1 MKVALAFGT
10 RPEAIKLAP
19 VIQALR
25 NTPAVTTELV
35 STAQHRDLLDQ
46 ALAVFGIRTDHDLN
60 VMRPRQTLAELTSRL
75 MTAIDHWLAESCP
88 DVLIVQGDTT
98 SAFVGALAAFYRGV
112 RVAHVEAGLRT
123 PDIRAPF
130 PEELNRRL
138 VSRIASLHFAPTESA
153 RRTLLA
159 EHVDPS
165 TVFVT
170 GNTVVDSLHAIRA
183 SAAFQHAELPI
194 RLAPAQT
201 LVLVTMHRRESW
213 DRIDSVCNAIREVV
227 RARPDVRILFPVH
240 PNPAVSE
247 PIYRAL
253 ADLPTVALVEPLDYV
268 TFVKALAASRVV
280 VTDSGGVQEEAP
292 VFGCPV
298 LILRDA
304 TERMEA
310 VEAGVAKLVGTST
323 SAIVTSLLALLDNED
338 EWTRMSKAI
347 SPFGDGHAA
356 ERIVSILTGVGVEVR
371 A

>member
-1 MKVALAFGT
+1 MKMALAFGT

-25 NTPAVTTELV
+25 RTPSVTIELV
-35 STAQHRDLLDQ
+35 STAQHRELLDQ
-46 ALAVFGIRTDHDLN
+46 ALAVFGITTDRDLN
-60 VMRPRQTLAELTSRL
+60 VMRPRQTLGQLTSRL
-75 MTAIDHWLAESCP
+75 MTAIDQWLGESSP
-88 DVLIVQGDTT
+88 DMLIVQGDTT
-98 SAFVGALAAFYRGV
+98 SAFVGALAGFYHGI

-138 VSRIASLHFAPTESA
+138 VSRIASWHFAPTDSA

-159 EHVDPS
+159 EAIEPS

-183 SAAFQHAELPI
+183 SAAFARAQLPI
-194 RLAPAQT
+194 QLRAGET

-213 DRIDSVCNAIREVV
+213 DRIEPVCAAIREVV
-227 RARPDVRILFPVH
+227 QARPDVRILFPVH
-240 PNPAVSE
+240 PYPAVSE
-247 PIYRAL
+247 PIYAAL
-253 ADLPTVALVEPLDYV
+253 ADLATVALVEPLDYV
-268 TFVKALAASRVV
+268 TFVKALASSRVV

-304 TERMEA
+304 TERVEA

-323 SAIVTSLLALLDNED
+323 RAIGTSLLALLDDED

-356 ERIVSILTGVGVEVR
+356 ERIVSILTEQS
-371 A
+371 